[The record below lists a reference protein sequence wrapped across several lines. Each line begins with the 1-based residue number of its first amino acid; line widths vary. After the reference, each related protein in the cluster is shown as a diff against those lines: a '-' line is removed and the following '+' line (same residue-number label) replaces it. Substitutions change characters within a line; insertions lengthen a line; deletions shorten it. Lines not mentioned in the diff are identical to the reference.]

1 MFWITNGGLKIF
13 ERLFTNSMFVNGDYI
28 DLVGTT
34 FAAALIEIL
43 SHITYF
49 HRAFF
54 VEKAVKSI
62 MKLKQNTKR
71 LVRSVFVVSRIDS
84 AKDEESGTVWNEI
97 EWLANV
103 RKELI
108 IEDISIE
115 LMMIFT
121 VTFLLYLAHP
131 LIDNEKISL
140 ISSFDICLV
149 QLLIQIAFELTSDI
163 FGLYWT
169 IARHKIDLN
178 TIHVSIKNRWY
189 WVWIFFISYQSL
201 LILWFILS
209 Y

>member
-115 LMMIFT
+115 LMMIFA
-121 VTFLLYLAHP
+121 VTFQLYFVHP
-131 LIDNEKISL
+131 LIENEKAQTIPN
-140 ISSFDICLV
+140 IKICMI
-149 QLLIQIAFELTSDI
+149 QLLIQIFFEFLSDV
-163 FGLYWT
+163 FGIYWT
-169 IARHKIDLN
+169 ITKHGIELQGTDLEIR
-178 TIHVSIKNRWY
+178 TQWL
-189 WVWIFFISYQSL
+189 WVWVFFIVNQSL
-201 LILWFILS
+201 LIFFFLYYF
-209 Y
+209 